1 MRPIDRT
8 ARFHSFAL
16 GAAVLLTLLGGALPA
31 AAAAEPAAQNTDR
44 VAAESKLGEVLA
56 EIGQLKARLE
66 ASRTEHRREQQGL
79 RELDLQLQRVNVEL
93 RGLRQ
98 QESAQQD
105 ELEALRR
112 QREEFLAQLEQRM
125 DQLGEQLRLSY
136 RTSRQ
141 SRIKLILNQDDPAQL
156 GTMLAYYQYYARA
169 QTGRISLLQS
179 TLEDLEEM
187 QRSIDLSLSQLAQL
201 RTEQQAVLEELGRQ
215 RAQRQVLLAGLARQI
230 GDEAA
235 RLKELE
241 RNRQDLEALLERLT
255 DVLADIPPDLG
266 ERVGVEKQKG
276 RLPMPLKGP
285 VRHPYGQGRSG
296 GLSWQGW
303 LIGAEAGAEVRA
315 IAYGRVAFADWL
327 RGYGL
332 LIIIDHGQGYM
343 SLYGHNES
351 LLHEAGAWV
360 EPGDAI
366 SIVGSNPGNG
376 QGLYFELRKSGRAID
391 PAAWLAR

>member
-1 MRPIDRT
+1 MRPIDRK
-8 ARFHSFAL
+8 ARLQSFAL
-16 GAAVLLTLLGGALPA
+16 AAAALLTLPA
-31 AAAAEPAAQNTDR
+31 ATAAEPAAPDIDR
-44 VAAESKLGEVLA
+44 VAAESRLGEVLA
-56 EIGQLKARLE
+56 EIDQLKARLE

-79 RELDLQLQRVNVEL
+79 RELDLRIQRVNVEL
-93 RGLRQ
+93 RQLRQ
-98 QESAQQD
+98 QESSQQD

-112 QREEFLAQLEQRM
+112 QRGEFLAQLEQRM

-136 RTSRQ
+136 RASRQ
-141 SRIKLILNQDDPAQL
+141 SRIKLILNQDEPAQL
-156 GTMLAYYQYYARA
+156 GRMLAYYEYYARA

-179 TLEDLEEM
+179 TLTDLEEM
-187 QRSIDLSLSQLAQL
+187 QRSIDLSLSQLARL
-201 RTEQQAVLEELGRQ
+201 RTEQQAVLDELGQQ
-215 RAQRQVLLAGLARQI
+215 RGQRQVLLAGLARQV

-241 RNRQDLEALLERLT
+241 RNRQDLEALIERLT

-266 ERVGVEKQKG
+266 EHVGVEKQKG

-360 EPGDAI
+360 GPGDAI
-366 SIVGSNPGNG
+366 SIVGSNPGSE

>member
-1 MRPIDRT
+1 MRPIDRA

-156 GTMLAYYQYYARA
+156 GTMLAYSQY
-169 QTGRISLLQS
+169 
-179 TLEDLEEM
+179 
-187 QRSIDLSLSQLAQL
+187 
-201 RTEQQAVLEELGRQ
+201 
-215 RAQRQVLLAGLARQI
+215 
-230 GDEAA
+230 
-235 RLKELE
+235 
-241 RNRQDLEALLERLT
+241 
-255 DVLADIPPDLG
+255 
-266 ERVGVEKQKG
+266 
-276 RLPMPLKGP
+276 
-285 VRHPYGQGRSG
+285 
-296 GLSWQGW
+296 
-303 LIGAEAGAEVRA
+303 
-315 IAYGRVAFADWL
+315 
-327 RGYGL
+327 
-332 LIIIDHGQGYM
+332 
-343 SLYGHNES
+343 
-351 LLHEAGAWV
+351 
-360 EPGDAI
+360 
-366 SIVGSNPGNG
+366 
-376 QGLYFELRKSGRAID
+376 
-391 PAAWLAR
+391 

>member
-8 ARFHSFAL
+8 ARFQSFAL

-156 GTMLAYYQYYARA
+156 GTMLAYYEYYARA